1 MPRRPRFDFP
11 NTIHHISI
19 RGVEKRSIFLDDADH
34 SDLLQR
40 LDRWSAELKARCL
53 GWSFIF
59 NHAHLVIQRGEGS
72 LADLMARLTS
82 GFALRFNRRYERVG
96 HLLQGR
102 YHSRL
107 ISDDADL
114 RWTLAYTLGN
124 PVRHGIMDVRALRE
138 YRWSAYAGAMGLRP
152 ARAFEAH
159 EQALL
164 AFAENTRDAR
174 VALQEAIEIGAASH
188 WRPRDARFDAIVD
201 TVCAQYGVTQQA
213 LGSKS
218 ADATRARIE
227 VISRAV
233 RELGIPW
240 VRVAALLGIGRS
252 SVHRALVA
260 SSRIRG

>member
-34 SDLLQR
+34 ADLLQR
-40 LDRWSAELKARCL
+40 LGRWSAELKARCL
-53 GWSFIF
+53 AWSLIF
-59 NHAHLVIQRGEGS
+59 NHAHFVIQRGEGS

-82 GFALRFNRRYERVG
+82 GFALRFNRRYGRVG

-124 PVRHGIMDVRALRE
+124 PVRHGMDVRALRE

-159 EQALL
+159 ERALL
-164 AFAENTRDAR
+164 AFAENESDAR
-174 VALQEAIEIGAASH
+174 VALQEAIESAAASH
-188 WRPRDARFDAIVD
+188 WRPRDARFDALVNA
-201 TVCAQYGVTQQA
+201 VCTRRGVPQDA
-213 LGSKS
+213 LGRKS
-218 ADATRARIE
+218 AAATRARIE

-233 RELGIPW
+233 RELEIPW
-240 VRVAALLGIGRS
+240 VRVAALLGIGRT
-252 SVHRALVA
+252 SVQRSLAV
-260 SSRIRG
+260 RPRNPG